1 MGKIDRRQV
10 QSQKKLHNAYLT
22 LIKEKNHQ
30 FTIQELC
37 DLADVT
43 RPTFYRLFKD
53 FQELRLDI
61 HNNALQELKDALT
74 IVGPKPLN
82 EASYEERTRNLKLFF
97 EHVLSNKMI
106 YEIFFFNEPD
116 ALFINQVK
124 ELIYIYVNEGFE
136 LSLAKDQI
144 INVKEPLII
153 AFLAGAHIESILFW
167 IKEQYETPLEEM
179 VKYLIDLSINT
190 VLNK

>member
-1 MGKIDRRQV
+1 M
-10 QSQKKLHNAYLT
+10 
-22 LIKEKNHQ
+22 
-30 FTIQELC
+30 
-37 DLADVT
+37 
-43 RPTFYRLFKD
+43 
-53 FQELRLDI
+53 
-61 HNNALQELKDALT
+61 
-74 IVGPKPLN
+74 
-82 EASYEERTRNLKLFF
+82 FF

>member
-1 MGKIDRRQV
+1 MEKIDRRQI
-10 QSQKKLHNAYLT
+10 QSQKKLHNAYLAM
-22 LIKEKNHQ
+22 IKEKNHQ

-61 HNNALQELKDALT
+61 HNTVLQELKNALT
-74 IVGPKPLN
+74 IVEPKPLN
-82 EASYEERTRNLKLFF
+82 EASYKEMTTNLNLFF
-97 EHVLSNKMI
+97 EHVLSNKMV
-106 YEIFFFNEPD
+106 YETFIIIDPD

-124 ELIYIYVNEGFE
+124 ELIYVYVNEGFE

-144 INVKEPLII
+144 INVKESLII
-153 AFLAGAHIESILFW
+153 AFLTGAHIESIIFW

-190 VLNK
+190 VLK